1 MAMFRLAYFPGFPAA
16 TLRRWPSVARGG
28 LQRRRS
34 LKQHRRLAFPGEAPQ
49 FHLSRVVSGQARS
62 VSGVPDHDVEHE
74 CRQGQVEANSPAG
87 SGFTKSAGVQFG
99 LELVALSRLDD

>member
-1 MAMFRLAYFPGFPAA
+1 MRCSGWRTFPAF
-16 TLRRWPSVARGG
+16 PPPHSGGG
-28 LQRRRS
+28 LRLHEEASNGGAR
-34 LKQHRRLAFPGEAPQ
+34 LKQQRRLAFPGEAPQ

-62 VSGVPDHDVEHE
+62 VSGLPDHDVEHE

-99 LELVALSRLDD
+99 LELVALSRLGD